1 MQTQS
6 PFLLRFRKET
16 AIIGE
21 LLCGVIP
28 MAKDYQDWDALGRS
42 IQDIVD
48 QAIHSQDYRQLNQTI
63 TQTVNHAIDVG
74 GEAVRRAVDN
84 AARAADTVSWTAQA
98 RPKPKIVEQPEPL
111 PALYGSTD
119 GKTAA
124 GIVKIVGG
132 SLLSALGFAGVI
144 SSVVFSILMGSA
156 FGPGILGAAAL
167 CGGIGLIVGGV
178 RGLERVSRFK
188 KYCKMLGTDT
198 HCALEKLARGVGK
211 NVKFV
216 RKELVRMIDDGL
228 FLEGHLDREET
239 CLITSHETYRHY
251 EQSRLAL
258 EARQRQAQEET
269 AQRQAQQQAADPR
282 VREVLE
288 RGSAFL
294 TEIRRCNDA
303 IPGAEISGKISRM
316 EGIVQRIF
324 ERAKAHP
331 EIVPD
336 LKKLMDYY
344 LPMTVKLLKAY
355 AEMDA
360 QPVQGENIRGAKKEI
375 EDTLDT
381 LNLAFE
387 KLLDSVFED
396 TAMDV
401 SSDIS
406 VLNTLLAQEGLTEDG
421 LSKLKKQENHYEK

>member
-1 MQTQS
+1 
-6 PFLLRFRKET
+6 
-16 AIIGE
+16 
-21 LLCGVIP
+21 
-28 MAKDYQDWDALGRS
+28 MANNNQDWEVLGRN
-42 IQDIVD
+42 IQEIID
-48 QAIHSQDYRQLNQTI
+48 QAVNSQDYRKLNQTI
-63 TQTVNHAIDVG
+63 TRTVNHAIDVG

-84 AARAADTVSWTAQA
+84 AARAADNASRAAQV
-98 RPKPKIVEQPEPL
+98 RQKPKIIEQPQTL

-119 GKTAA
+119 GKTAV

-132 SLLSALGFAGVI
+132 SLLSCFGFLGFLSTAILAAVTGASGVPA
-144 SSVVFSILMGSA
+144 VFGLVG
-156 FGPGILGAAAL
+156 FG
-167 CGGIGLIVGGV
+167 GGVGLIVGGV
-178 RGLERVSRFK
+178 QGLERVSRFK
-188 KYCKMLGTDT
+188 KYCKTLGRNT
-198 HCALEKLARGVGK
+198 HCSLEKLARSVGK

-216 RKELVRMIDDGL
+216 RKELVKMIDDGL
-228 FLEGHLDREET
+228 FLEGHLDKEGAN
-239 CLITSHETYRHY
+239 LITSHETYRHY

-258 EARQRQAQEET
+258 EARKKEEQRLEAAEP
-269 AQRQAQQQAADPR
+269 AADPR

-288 RGSAFL
+288 RGNAFI
-294 TEIRRCNDA
+294 TEIRRCNDT
-303 IPGAEISGKISRM
+303 IPGQEISGKISRM
-316 EGIVQRIF
+316 ELIVRRIF
-324 ERAKAHP
+324 ERAQAHP

-344 LPMTVKLLKAY
+344 LPMTVKLLNAY

-360 QPVQGENIRGAKKEI
+360 QPVQGETIRSSKKEI

-406 VLNTLLAQEGLTEDG
+406 VLNTLLAQEGLTEDT
-421 LSKLKKQENHYEK
+421 LSKLKKQENRQ

>member
-1 MQTQS
+1 
-6 PFLLRFRKET
+6 
-16 AIIGE
+16 
-21 LLCGVIP
+21 
-28 MAKDYQDWDALGRS
+28 MANNNQDWEALGRN
-42 IQDIVD
+42 IQEIID
-48 QAIHSQDYRQLNQTI
+48 QAINSQDYRTLNQNI
-63 TQTVNHAIDVG
+63 TRTVNHAIDVG

-84 AARAADTVSWTAQA
+84 AARAADNASRTVQV
-98 RPKPKIVEQPEPL
+98 RQKPKIIEEPQTL

-119 GKTAA
+119 GKTAV

-132 SLLSALGFAGVI
+132 SLLSCFGFLGFLSTAILAAVTGASGVPA
-144 SSVVFSILMGSA
+144 VFGLVG
-156 FGPGILGAAAL
+156 FG
-167 CGGIGLIVGGV
+167 GGVGLIVGGV
-178 RGLERVSRFK
+178 QGLERVSRFK
-188 KYCKMLGTDT
+188 KYCKTLGRNT
-198 HCALEKLARGVGK
+198 HCSLEKLARSVGK

-216 RKELVRMIDDGL
+216 RKELVKMIDDGL
-228 FLEGHLDREET
+228 FLEGHLDKEEAN
-239 CLITSHETYRHY
+239 LITSHDTYRHY

-258 EARQRQAQEET
+258 EARKQEE
-269 AQRQAQQQAADPR
+269 QRLEAAKQAAKPAADPR

-288 RGSAFL
+288 RGNAFIA
-294 TEIRRCNDA
+294 EIRRCNDA
-303 IPGAEISGKISRM
+303 IPGQEISGKISRM
-316 EGIVQRIF
+316 ELIVRRIF
-324 ERAKAHP
+324 ERAQAHP

-344 LPMTVKLLKAY
+344 LPMTVKLLNAY

-360 QPVQGENIRGAKKEI
+360 QPVQGETIRSSKKEI

-406 VLNTLLAQEGLTEDG
+406 VLNTLLAQEGLTDDE
-421 LSKLKKQENHYEK
+421 LTKLNRGE

>member
-1 MQTQS
+1 
-6 PFLLRFRKET
+6 
-16 AIIGE
+16 
-21 LLCGVIP
+21 
-28 MAKDYQDWDALGRS
+28 MANNNQDWEALGRN
-42 IQDIVD
+42 IQDIID
-48 QAIHSQDYRQLNQTI
+48 QAINSQDYRTLNQNI
-63 TQTVNHAIDVG
+63 TRTVNHAIDVG

-84 AARAADTVSWTAQA
+84 AARAAENASRTVQVKQ
-98 RPKPKIVEQPEPL
+98 KPKIIEEPQTL

-119 GKTAA
+119 EKTAV

-132 SLLSALGFAGVI
+132 SLLSCFGFLGFLSTAILAAVTGASGVPA
-144 SSVVFSILMGSA
+144 VFGLVG
-156 FGPGILGAAAL
+156 FG
-167 CGGIGLIVGGV
+167 GGVGLIVGGV
-178 RGLERVSRFK
+178 QGLERVSRFK
-188 KYCKMLGTDT
+188 KYCKTLGRNT
-198 HCALEKLARGVGK
+198 HCSLEKLARSVGK

-216 RKELVRMIDDGL
+216 RKELVKMIDDGL
-228 FLEGHLDREET
+228 FLEGHLDKEEAN
-239 CLITSHETYRHY
+239 LITSHDTYRHY

-258 EARQRQAQEET
+258 EARKQEE
-269 AQRQAQQQAADPR
+269 QRLEAAKQAAKPAADPR

-288 RGSAFL
+288 RGNAFIA
-294 TEIRRCNDA
+294 EIRRCNDA
-303 IPGAEISGKISRM
+303 IPGQEISGKISRM
-316 EGIVQRIF
+316 ELIVRRIF
-324 ERAKAHP
+324 ERAQAHP

-344 LPMTVKLLKAY
+344 LPMTVKLLNAY

-360 QPVQGENIRGAKKEI
+360 QPVQGETIRSSKKEI

-406 VLNTLLAQEGLTEDG
+406 VLNTLLAQEGLTDDE
-421 LSKLKKQENHYEK
+421 LTKLNRGE